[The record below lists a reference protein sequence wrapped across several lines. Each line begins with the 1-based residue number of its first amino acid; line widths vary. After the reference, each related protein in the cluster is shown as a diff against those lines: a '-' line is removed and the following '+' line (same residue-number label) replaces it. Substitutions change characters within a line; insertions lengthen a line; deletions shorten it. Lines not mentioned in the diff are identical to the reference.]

1 MNDLSKWMGMPL
13 DASGHGIAIDVMMS
27 WVHWLML
34 ALFLIWAPFFI
45 YCLWRFSAKRHPHA
59 IYSGIKSKLSSYL
72 EGGVVIAEAIL
83 LVGFALPIW
92 SEIKNDFPEES
103 ESIVVNV
110 IAEQF
115 AWNVVYPGA
124 DGEFG
129 PTTLTKPIQIDT
141 SDPRGEDDVIIT
153 NALHLVKDRPV
164 IVNLSSRDV
173 IHSFA
178 LPNMRVKQDAVPGLE
193 IPVWFVPKMSTS
205 EFRQQMAKSMPI
217 SESEHRRAQYPP
229 FRWIAMRDYPDP
241 ADPTML
247 AEEGQRLSR
256 RVLTRLYEA
265 GVTEVYA
272 SPDMEISCAQLCGGA
287 HYSMRGTVIVH
298 DTQEEFDA
306 VLAENSR

>member
-1 MNDLSKWMGMPL
+1 MNDLSSWLGMPL
-13 DASGHGIAIDVMMS
+13 DASGHGAAIDGMMD

-45 YCLWRFSAKRHPHA
+45 YCLWRFHEKRNPRA
-59 IYSGIKSKLSSYL
+59 SYRGVKSKFSSYL
-72 EGGVVIAEAIL
+72 EVGVVVAEAVL

-92 SEIKNDFPEES
+92 DTIKNDFPEES
-103 ESIVVNV
+103 ESTIVNV

-115 AWNVVYPGA
+115 AWNMIYPGE

-129 PTTLTKPIQIDT
+129 RTTLTKPIEIDT
-141 SDPRGEDDVIIT
+141 SDPRGEDDIIIT

-178 LPNMRVKQDAVPGLE
+178 VPNMRVKQDVIPGLE

-205 EFRQQMAKSMPI
+205 EFRQQMAKNMPI
-217 SESEHRRAQYPP
+217 SEDELRRAQYPP
-229 FRWIAMRDYPDP
+229 YRWTAMRDYLT
-241 ADPTML
+241 ADGVTIL
-247 AEEGQRLSR
+247 VEQGRRLST

-265 GVTEVYA
+265 GITEVYA
-272 SPDMEISCAQLCGGA
+272 APDMEISCAQLCGGA
-287 HYSMRGTVIVH
+287 HYSMRATVIVH

-306 VLAENSR
+306 FLTENSY

>member
-13 DASGHGIAIDVMMS
+13 DASGHGVDIDIMMS

-34 ALFLIWAPFFI
+34 VLFLIWAPFFL
-45 YCLWRFSAKRHPHA
+45 YCLWRFNAKRHPRA
-59 IYSGIKSKLSSYL
+59 IYTGVKSKISSYL
-72 EGGVVIAEAIL
+72 EGGVVIAEAVL

-92 SEIKNDFPEES
+92 ATIKNDFPEES
-103 ESIVVNV
+103 ESTIVNV

-129 PTTLTKPIQIDT
+129 LTTLTKPIQIDT

-153 NALHLVKDRPV
+153 NTLHLVKDRPV

-178 LPNMRVKQDAVPGLE
+178 LPNMRVKQDAIPGLE
-193 IPVWFVPKMSTS
+193 IPVWFVPRMSTS
-205 EFRQQMAKSMPI
+205 EFRQQMAKEMPI
-217 SESEHRRAQYPP
+217 SDDERRRAQYPP
-229 FRWIAMRDYPDP
+229 YRWIAMRDYPDP
-241 ADPTML
+241 ADSTML
-247 AEEGQRLSR
+247 AEEGQRLST
-256 RVLTRLYEA
+256 RVLTRLYE
-265 GVTEVYA
+265 GGITEVYA
-272 SPDMEISCAQLCGGA
+272 SPEMEISCAQLCGGA

-306 VLAENSR
+306 VLAESSF

>member
-13 DASGHGIAIDVMMS
+13 DASGHGAAIDGMMS

-45 YCLWRFSAKRHPHA
+45 YCLWRFHEKRSPRA
-59 IYSGIKSKLSSYL
+59 SYTGVKSKFSSYL
-72 EGGVVIAEAIL
+72 EAGVVVAEAVL

-92 SEIKNDFPEES
+92 AEIKNDFPEES

-115 AWNVVYPGA
+115 AWNIIYPGE

-129 PTTLTKPIQIDT
+129 KTTLTKPIEIDA
-141 SDPRGEDDVIIT
+141 SDASGLDDIIIT
-153 NALHLVKDRPV
+153 NTLHLVKDRPV

-178 LPNMRVKQDAVPGLE
+178 VPNMRVKQDAIPGLE

-205 EFRQQMAKSMPI
+205 EFRQQMAKTMPI
-217 SESEHRRAQYPP
+217 SGDERRRAQYPP
-229 FRWIAMRDYPDP
+229 YRWIAMRDYPA
-241 ADPTML
+241 ADGVTML
-247 AEEGQRLSR
+247 AEKGRRLST

-265 GVTEVYA
+265 GITEVYA

-287 HYSMRGTVIVH
+287 HYSMRATVIVH

-306 VLAENSR
+306 VLVENSN

>member
-13 DASGHGIAIDVMMS
+13 DASGHGVDIDIMMS

-34 ALFLIWAPFFI
+34 VLFLIWAPFFL
-45 YCLWRFSAKRHPHA
+45 YCLWRFNEKRYPRA
-59 IYSGIKSKLSSYL
+59 IYTGAKSKISSYL
-72 EGGVVIAEAIL
+72 EGGVVIAEAVL

-92 SEIKNDFPEES
+92 ATIKNDFPEES
-103 ESIVVNV
+103 KSTIVNV

-129 PTTLTKPIQIDT
+129 LTTLTKPIQIDT
-141 SDPRGEDDVIIT
+141 NDPRGEDDVIIT
-153 NALHLVKDRPV
+153 NTLHLVKDRPV

-178 LPNMRVKQDAVPGLE
+178 LPNMRVKQDAIPGLE

-205 EFRQQMAKSMPI
+205 EFRQQMAKAMPI
-217 SESEHRRAQYPP
+217 SDDERRRAQYPP
-229 FRWIAMRDYPDP
+229 YRWIAMRGYSNPTDS
-241 ADPTML
+241 TML
-247 AEEGQRLSR
+247 AEEGQRLST

-265 GVTEVYA
+265 GITEVYA

-298 DTQEEFDA
+298 NTQEEFDA
-306 VLAENSR
+306 VLAENSF

>member
-1 MNDLSKWMGMPL
+1 MNDLSSWLGMPL
-13 DASGHGIAIDVMMS
+13 DASGHGAAIDGMMD

-45 YCLWRFSAKRHPHA
+45 YCLWRFHEKRNPRA
-59 IYSGIKSKLSSYL
+59 SYRGVKSKFSSYL
-72 EGGVVIAEAIL
+72 EVGVVVAEAVL

-92 SEIKNDFPEES
+92 DTIKNDFPEES
-103 ESIVVNV
+103 ESTIVNV

-115 AWNVVYPGA
+115 AWNMIYPGE

-129 PTTLTKPIQIDT
+129 RTTLTKPIEIDT
-141 SDPRGEDDVIIT
+141 SDPRGEDDIIIT

-178 LPNMRVKQDAVPGLE
+178 VPNMRVKQDVIPGLE

-205 EFRQQMAKSMPI
+205 EFRQQMAKNMPI
-217 SESEHRRAQYPP
+217 SEDELRRAQYPP
-229 FRWIAMRDYPDP
+229 YRWTAMRDYMA
-241 ADPTML
+241 ADGATIL
-247 AEEGQRLSR
+247 VEQGRRLST

-265 GVTEVYA
+265 GITEVYA
-272 SPDMEISCAQLCGGA
+272 APDMEISCAQLCGGA
-287 HYSMRGTVIVH
+287 HYSMRATVVVH

-306 VLAENSR
+306 FLTENSY